1 MIKILILGS
10 TGLLGSTLL
19 KYFSEQ
25 NNFKCYGAIRRNLDI
40 AKLRNIKNIKL
51 YKIDYKNKNNIIK
64 IFNKIKPNL
73 IINCIGVV
81 KQLTYKNKLSEI
93 LI

>member
-1 MIKILILGS
+1 MIKLMILGS

-19 KYFSEQ
+19 KYFSRQ
-25 NNFKCYGAIRRNLDI
+25 NNFKCYGAIRKNSDI

-73 IINCIGVV
+73 IIN
-81 KQLTYKNKLSEI
+81 L
-93 LI
+93 